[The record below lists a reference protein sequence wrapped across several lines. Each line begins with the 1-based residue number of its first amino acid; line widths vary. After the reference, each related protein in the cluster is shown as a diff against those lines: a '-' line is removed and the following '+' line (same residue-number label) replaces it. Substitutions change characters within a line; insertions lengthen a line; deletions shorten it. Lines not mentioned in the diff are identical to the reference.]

1 MTYRSAIKK
10 KGPLKKSAL
19 SLETE
24 HEMATW
30 RAERTVCRKGEL
42 IFPGRSENAPT
53 VFFFWLISVSGICR
67 ETQRN
72 QGKRANSRDHM
83 SPLCVSPSFPFPV
96 LALGLGFFLP
106 FSSERFFS
114 ERGRSARGLV
124 SAPAAAAPEPRPMA
138 SVERRVE
145 AEARRHQRQAEQS

>member
-1 MTYRSAIKK
+1 MKWPR
-10 KGPLKKSAL
+10 
-19 SLETE
+19 
-24 HEMATW
+24 
-30 RAERTVCRKGEL
+30 GEL
-42 IFPGRSENAPT
+42 RELSAVRGSLSSQAVQKMHQLF
-53 VFFFWLISVSGICR
+53 FFFWLISVSGICR

-72 QGKRANSRDHM
+72 QGKRASSRDHM

-124 SAPAAAAPEPRPMA
+124 SAPAAAAPEPRPVA

>member
-1 MTYRSAIKK
+1 MKWPR
-10 KGPLKKSAL
+10 
-19 SLETE
+19 
-24 HEMATW
+24 
-30 RAERTVCRKGEL
+30 GEL
-42 IFPGRSENAPT
+42 RELSAVRGSLSSQAVQKMHQLCFF
-53 VFFFWLISVSGICR
+53 FFFWLISVSGICR

-72 QGKRANSRDHM
+72 QGKRASSRDHM

-96 LALGLGFFLP
+96 LALGLGLFFC
-106 FSSERFFS
+106 RFPPRGFFPPP

-124 SAPAAAAPEPRPMA
+124 SAPAAAAPEPRPVA